1 MLATSEKRR
10 FLGELDNVYKT
21 FGNKAAVDG
30 LDLNVSPGELI
41 ALLGPNGAGK
51 TTAISIMLGLQQ
63 PDAGSARLFGLPPSN
78 IEARRGIGLMLQE
91 EELASELKVRELIDS
106 VTSYYP
112 DPYTPDEVMKLTR
125 TTALADR
132 RYGKL
137 SGGQKRLVQFALAI
151 CGRPKLMFLDEPT
164 TGLDIDAREILW
176 TTIREFVARGT
187 AVILTTH
194 YLEEAEALADR
205 VVVLMGGRSVASG
218 TLEHIRS
225 FVNRKRISCKTTL
238 DIEQIKSW
246 PGVVD
251 AALDDAGRLQL
262 TVDEAEAEAVA
273 RRLLVT
279 DLAVRDVEI
288 HRAGLNE
295 AFRKITQEVAQ

>member
-1 MLATSEKRR
+1 MLATSESRR
-10 FLGELDNVYKT
+10 FLGELESVYKS
-21 FGNKAAVDG
+21 FGDKSAVDG
-30 LDLNVSPGELI
+30 LDLNVGPGELL

-51 TTAISIMLGLQQ
+51 TTAIGMLLGLQK
-63 PDAGSARLFGLPPSN
+63 PDGGSVRLFGLAPSN
-78 IEARRGIGLMLQE
+78 IEARRGIGVMLQE

-112 DPYTPDEVMKLTR
+112 DPYTVDEVLKLTD

-164 TGLDIDAREILW
+164 TGLDIDARETLW
-176 TTIREFVARGT
+176 KTIREFVARGT
-187 AVILTTH
+187 SVILTTH

-205 VVVLMGGRSVASG
+205 VVVLVGGRSVASG

-225 FVNRKRISCKTTL
+225 FVNRKRISCRTTL
-238 DIEQIKSW
+238 DIGEIKTW
-246 PGVVD
+246 PGVTD
-251 AALDDAGRLQL
+251 TELDDSGRAHV
-262 TVDEAEAEAVA
+262 TVDDAEAETVA
-273 RRLLVT
+273 RRLFVT
-279 DLAVRDVEI
+279 DLRLREVEI

-295 AFRKITQEVAQ
+295 AFRKITQEVTQ